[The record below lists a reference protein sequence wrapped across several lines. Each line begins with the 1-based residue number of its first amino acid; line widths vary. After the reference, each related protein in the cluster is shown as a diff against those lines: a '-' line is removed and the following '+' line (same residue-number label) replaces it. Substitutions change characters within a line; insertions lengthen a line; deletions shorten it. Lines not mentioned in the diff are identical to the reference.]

1 MATKYSL
8 GVNGD
13 VKKIVDIVNNGQRIE
28 TIKDYVSENDELRN
42 TNRPSE
48 NITSLIISN
57 DYLGGLSGIF
67 NGNNIST
74 DAVDAKKYIIKN
86 STQNVNKSFGF
97 SKEVNGTITTK
108 EDVDFLPLEVYLPYN
123 SFFDLEA
130 DGNLTGKQIFAD
142 DLDFFAIPQFIKDP
156 NETAEEILLKILT
169 IVDLMVASL
178 LPVLLISLLQL
189 LIQDSQP
196 FKSNSSNSYDYG
208 KYISYNNGQSATGV
222 LGNLNIILERT
233 LNAYERLM
241 NFPKFKKER
250 NSGKDLLDNVA
261 YLFLGYVMYLSPGSK
276 IEAYDTGKINGTV
289 FISDVLTTLITSDS
303 MRHPFNLLIRKIIRS
318 NYFLKKTLES
328 PSLNTIG
335 GGDDA
340 QTFRDFSRTLS
351 YLGNYFYRFI
361 GERIA
366 VGEKVYSIDKQKN
379 RQKALVN
386 DVFEFT
392 RISELG
398 YNNKIDE
405 LRRTASDFSPFEG
418 NSDKKTPSSLLYKK
432 NTSITSFRHSLDP
445 ITSNGITAWQRMSE
459 NTKSRLFS
467 NKSGDEEFSLPR
479 LNKLEVDIIEN
490 AIDSEYMPFSF
501 HDLRTNEVFRY
512 HAFIES
518 ITDGFSP
525 NYADSTGFGRMDPVK
540 TYMGTTRSIG
550 LSFWMIST
558 SPEDFDEMWYY
569 INRMVAMVYPQWS
582 KHETARSANFKEVK
596 FTSKNN
602 EELYLPFG
610 KPFTQIPV
618 ASPLIRIRVG
628 DLIKSNYNE
637 EAVLRNILEIE
648 EPAGFKI
655 KINTDNQYEVN
666 TNPANVV
673 YKNLKD
679 YFTSPYMRGNIDVS
693 ASSLIMNYQKTG
705 GKGLAGF
712 IRSLSLNVDQN
723 VNWSINEGMKAPM
736 AVKFDIQFDP
746 IHDIPLGITYR
757 GNLRAASYNVGDH
770 IQGEI
775 ENKDI
780 NLKNT

>member
-13 VKKIVDIVNNGQRIE
+13 VKKIVDNVNNQQRIE

-48 NITSLIISN
+48 NIASLIISN

-67 NGNNIST
+67 SGNNIST
-74 DAVDAKKYIIKN
+74 DAKAAKKYIIKN

-97 SKEVNGTITTK
+97 SKDFNGVITSK
-108 EDVDFLPLEVYLPYN
+108 EDADFLPLEVYLPYN

-130 DGNLTGKQIFAD
+130 DGNLTGKQMFAD

-156 NETAEEILLKILT
+156 NETAEEIVLKILT

-178 LPVLLISLLQL
+178 LPVLLVSLLQL

-276 IEAYDTGKINGTV
+276 IEAYDTGKINNFALV
-289 FISDVLTTLITSDS
+289 SDILTTLITSDS

-328 PSLNTIG
+328 PSLKTIG
-335 GGDDA
+335 GGEDA
-340 QTFRDFSRTLS
+340 QTYREFSRTLS

-361 GERIA
+361 GERIT

-379 RQKALVN
+379 RQKGLVN

-392 RISELG
+392 RINELG
-398 YNNKIDE
+398 YDNKIDE
-405 LRRTASDFSPFEG
+405 LRRTASDFSPFKRKD
-418 NSDKKTPSSLLYKK
+418 DKKTKPSLLYKK

-445 ITSNGITAWQRMSE
+445 IDQRKPNLTAWQRMSE
-459 NTKSRLFS
+459 NTKNRLFS

-479 LNKLEVDIIEN
+479 LNIVEVSNIER

-596 FTSKNN
+596 FKNQSGQ
-602 EELYLPFG
+602 EIYLPFG

-648 EPAGFKI
+648 EPPGFLRPG
-655 KINTDNQYEVN
+655 DNGYDKS
-666 TNPANVV
+666 NPAASNIA
-673 YKNLKD
+673 YDLIRQ
-679 YFTSPYMRGNIDVS
+679 YFTQGN
-693 ASSLIMNYQKTG
+693 AFSLIANYDKTS